1 MHPALAKFIVNCA
14 MKSSTWNLVGPMLFT
29 PTKKGKNI
37 RSLRKQGKT
46 NAMRFF
52 LSPHSSKSSSVNQKE
67 GPLSPQSSLKSAK
80 VGLMAIQKG
89 LLSTFVLDKNAEII
103 WSLNVAKSHHS
114 FRSCDSL
121 TCSKL
126 CFQTMPFL
134 TNSLL
139 EKIKQNI

>member
-46 NAMRFF
+46 NAMRLF
-52 LSPHSSKSSSVNQKE
+52 LSPQSSKSSSVNQKE

-80 VGLMAIQKG
+80 IGLMAIQKG
-89 LLSTFVLDKNAEII
+89 KNAEII

-114 FRSCDSL
+114 FRSCNSL
-121 TCSKL
+121 TCSRL
-126 CFQTMPFL
+126 CFQIVPFL